1 MDLIEGA
8 LEIMETLALVLDAV
22 STEKHHILARNAK
35 LFAGVVLVDGAI
47 DVGVDGIGNVEDAHI
62 LENVRL
68 LSHIGKPLTATHKRN
83 RLTLGDGEFA
93 LKPTARKI
101 IVALAPAEEIAV
113 AAAHEVTLAT
123 PRIMADARKIV
134 HIVHREHN
142 TLAHIEEFF
151 ELFEREHT
159 LARPM
164 EIDDVGILDER
175 IVEQSHCPKIVDGDV
190 VKVFFPEPQKPQN
203 LSALHTEFQEVDAPA
218 KPIGIDGMHPRLVR
232 LSVANEHINLVVA
245 VLAQRPENAQ
255 ASDACPALLV

>member
-1 MDLIEGA
+1 
-8 LEIMETLALVLDAV
+8 
-22 STEKHHILARNAK
+22 
-35 LFAGVVLVDGAI
+35 
-47 DVGVDGIGNVEDAHI
+47 
-62 LENVRL
+62 
-68 LSHIGKPLTATHKRN
+68 
-83 RLTLGDGEFA
+83 
-93 LKPTARKI
+93 
-101 IVALAPAEEIAV
+101 
-113 AAAHEVTLAT
+113 
-123 PRIMADARKIV
+123 MADARKIV

-142 TLAHIEEFF
+142 ALAHIEEFF

-164 EIDDVGILDER
+164 EIDDVGILNER

-218 KPIGIDGMHPRLVR
+218 EPIGIDGMHPRLVR